1 MKCAPTGMTPEEIRK
16 VLNQINKHENELRE
30 IRRDI
35 HALAT
40 IEIYHSTGVV
50 PPPQASRTA
59 NSAEVND
66 YNLAMQRLNDRYR
79 RDRAN

>member
-1 MKCAPTGMTPEEIRK
+1 MTPEEIRK
-16 VLNQINKHENELRE
+16 VLNQINKHENELCE

-50 PPPQASRTA
+50 PPPQASGTA
-59 NSAEVND
+59 NSTEVND

>member
-1 MKCAPTGMTPEEIRK
+1 MTPEEIRK

-30 IRRDI
+30 LRRDI

-50 PPPQASRTA
+50 LPPQGSRAA
-59 NSAEVND
+59 NPTEVNE

-79 RDRAN
+79 SGSS

>member
-1 MKCAPTGMTPEEIRK
+1 MTPEEIRK

-30 IRRDI
+30 LRRDI

-50 PPPQASRTA
+50 LPPQASSTA
-59 NSAEVND
+59 NPTEVNE

-79 RDRAN
+79 SRSS